1 VSISMLDLKEIDVY
15 HGDLQAL
22 RKVSLTIEDK
32 EIVAIVGS
40 NGAGKS
46 TLLRTICGLHRP
58 ATGSLSFDGVSLIA
72 QPVHEIVN
80 LGICMVPEE
89 RRVFR
94 EMSVLENLEM
104 GSVIRRARQAR
115 DSTLDWV
122 YEVFPI
128 LKTRQGQ
135 KAGTLSGGEQQMLLI
150 ARALM
155 SQPKLLLIDELSLGL
170 APLLVQNLFKTMRQ
184 LYESTELAI
193 VLVEQNVRAALELAD
208 RGYVIEGGRI
218 VAGGEAK
225 ELLGRE
231 DIKDAYFG
239 VAPESRATRTKKAD

>member
-1 VSISMLDLKEIDVY
+1 MLDVKEVDVY

-22 RKVSLTIEDK
+22 NKVSLTIEDK

-46 TLLRTICGLHRP
+46 TLLKTICGLLKP
-58 ATGSLSFDGVSLIA
+58 ANGDISFNGLDLTTR
-72 QPVHEIVN
+72 QVHKIVE

-89 RRVFR
+89 KKVFR

-104 GSVIRRARQAR
+104 GALISRARKVK
-115 DSTLDWV
+115 DSTMNWV

-128 LKTRQGQ
+128 LKTRQYQ

-184 LYESTELAI
+184 LYESTEIAI
-193 VLVEQNVRAALELAD
+193 VLVEQNVRMALELAD

-218 VAGGEAK
+218 VAEGEAK
-225 ELLGRE
+225 ELLARRG
-231 DIKDAYFG
+231 IKDAYFG
-239 VAPESRATRTKKAD
+239 LTSELRVPKAEKVD

>member
-1 VSISMLDLKEIDVY
+1 MSITMLDVRDIDVY
-15 HGDLQAL
+15 HGDLRAL
-22 RKVSLTIEDK
+22 NKMSLTIEDK

-46 TLLRTICGLHRP
+46 TLLRTICGLLKP
-58 ATGSLSFDGVSLIA
+58 AIGAMNFNGIDLVQ
-72 QPVHEIVN
+72 QPVHKIVE

-104 GSVIRRARQAR
+104 GAVIHRARQVK
-115 DSTLDWV
+115 DSAISWV
-122 YEVFPI
+122 LEVFPN
-128 LKTRQGQ
+128 LQTRMSQ

-150 ARALM
+150 GRALM

-170 APLLVQNLFKTMRQ
+170 APLLVQHLFGTMRR
-184 LYESTELAI
+184 LHESTDIAI
-193 VLVEQNVRAALELAD
+193 VLVEQNIRAALELAD

-218 VAGGEAK
+218 VAEGGAT
-225 ELLGRE
+225 ELLGRS
-231 DIKDAYFG
+231 DIKDTYFG
-239 VAPESRATRTKKAD
+239 VAPESWAPRTRKAD

>member
-1 VSISMLDLKEIDVY
+1 MLDVKEIDVY

-22 RKVSLTIEDK
+22 NKVSLTIEDK

-46 TLLRTICGLHRP
+46 TLLRTICGLLRP
-58 ATGSLSFDGVSLIA
+58 ATGNIDFNGFDLNN
-72 QPVHEIVN
+72 QPVHKIVE

-89 RRVFR
+89 KKVFR

-104 GSVIRRARQAR
+104 GAVIGRARQVK
-115 DSTLDWV
+115 DSTMNWV

-128 LKTRQGQ
+128 LKTRQDQ

-184 LYESTELAI
+184 LHESTEIAI
-193 VLVEQNVRAALELAD
+193 VLVEQNVRMALELAD

-218 VAGGEAK
+218 VAEGEAK
-225 ELLGRE
+225 ELLGRK

-239 VAPESRATRTKKAD
+239 IAPESWSPRTKKAD

>member
-1 VSISMLDLKEIDVY
+1 MLDVKDIDVY

-22 RKVSLTIEDK
+22 NKVSLTIEDK

-46 TLLRTICGLHRP
+46 TLLRTISGLLRP
-58 ATGSLSFDGVSLIA
+58 ATGNINFNGFDLNN
-72 QPVHEIVN
+72 QPVHKIVE

-89 RRVFR
+89 KKVFR

-104 GSVIRRARQAR
+104 GAVISRARQVK
-115 DSTLDWV
+115 DSTMNWV

-128 LKTRQGQ
+128 LKTRQDQ

-184 LYESTELAI
+184 LYESTEIAI

-208 RGYVIEGGRI
+208 RGYVIENSRI
-218 VAGGEAK
+218 VVQGKAQD
-225 ELLGRE
+225 LLNSE

-239 VAPESRATRTKKAD
+239 VTSELRVPKTEKAD